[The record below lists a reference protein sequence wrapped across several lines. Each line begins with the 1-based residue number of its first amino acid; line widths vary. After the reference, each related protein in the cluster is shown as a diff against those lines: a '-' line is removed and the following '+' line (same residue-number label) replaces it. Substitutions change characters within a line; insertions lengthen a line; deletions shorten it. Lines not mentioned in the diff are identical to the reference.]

1 MIFAKFQGHRT
12 NFAHGRHP
20 PTPIFGDGGIY
31 WFILDER
38 LSVPVI
44 STCFWSDIAM
54 KFRLVAH
61 EKLLNRS
68 TVQSDQSG
76 YAGMPRQL
84 LPVEDF
90 PYIDSNTSMLRYH
103 L

>member
-1 MIFAKFQGHRT
+1 MAAT
-12 NFAHGRHP
+12 P

-90 PYIDSNTSMLRYH
+90 PCINSNISMLRYH
-103 L
+103 LESIDKRVCQTS